1 MKVITIPTNLEG
13 QYHGCG
19 LAAGKIVDG
28 KLISF
33 RYLTYNDNIDA
44 DEELGMLSCYQF
56 CYDDERVNKEYE
68 NV

>member
-1 MKVITIPTNLEG
+1 MKVITIPETLHPIYKG
-13 QYHGCG
+13 FG